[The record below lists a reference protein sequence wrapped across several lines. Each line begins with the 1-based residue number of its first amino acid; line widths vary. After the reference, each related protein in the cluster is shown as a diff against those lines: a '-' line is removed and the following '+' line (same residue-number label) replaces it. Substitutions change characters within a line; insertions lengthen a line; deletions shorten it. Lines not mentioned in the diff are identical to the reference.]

1 MTHSKS
7 GLIVNIS
14 STGGLR
20 YLFNVAYGVG
30 KAGKD
35 RMAADCA
42 VELKKYNVVM
52 ISLWPGAVKTE
63 KMQETILGK
72 IHKYDHMDIGR
83 HFIYT

>member
-1 MTHSKS
+1 MMTRQKS

-14 STGGLR
+14 SSGGLR

-42 VELKKYNVVM
+42 VELKKYNVAMV
-52 ISLWPGAVKTE
+52 SLWPGAVKTE
-63 KMQETILGK
+63 KMQESILGNV
-72 IHKYDHMDIGR
+72 
-83 HFIYT
+83 